1 MSLDADHRDLGTAH
15 IALSKGD
22 RPSSP

>member
-1 MSLDADHRDLGTAH
+1 MSLDADHRDVGTAY